1 MNVHG
6 MSEWIEFTGLI
17 GLLIAA
23 AKTKR
28 LKNEKVMGVLKK
40 LATSDFRIIF
50 TMSRFAK
57 SQLRDA
63 NSIF

>member
-1 MNVHG
+1 